1 MFRNTM
7 GKVYRKVYRKLSNKG
22 YPMNVYILKSGVKG
36 RKKFYKV
43 LKYLFK
49 RWEMSIGEEGIS
61 FINKCSL
68 LFYSQQEFL
77 CPILYLYKS

>member
-1 MFRNTM
+1 MAKFLRRRSTKKYWRMFRNTM

-49 RWEMSIGEEGIS
+49 R
-61 FINKCSL
+61 
-68 LFYSQQEFL
+68 
-77 CPILYLYKS
+77 